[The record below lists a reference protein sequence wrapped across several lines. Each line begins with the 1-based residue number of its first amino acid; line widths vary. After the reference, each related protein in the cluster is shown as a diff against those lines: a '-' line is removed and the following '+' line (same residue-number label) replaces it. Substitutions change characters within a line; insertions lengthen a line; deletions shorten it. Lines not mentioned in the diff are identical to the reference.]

1 MLNIKSIIVRFLR
14 ATHVAPDVPARP
26 RCRLPLPG
34 SSKKVFFATFGGAMA
49 LVRWA
54 AALQRRWEAIDPAE
68 RAGFFAGVRAYMPS
82 MPPVLAWGLV
92 TGVAMSKS
100 VLTIPQAIGMTIF
113 VYAGSSQLA
122 VLPLLAAGL
131 PIWTALLTAFIVNV
145 RFIIFSAGLM
155 QHFGH
160 LPFMRRVVLGVF
172 NGDLPF
178 VLFTQQYPSAAPQAG
193 KEGYYWGMVLLSFV
207 GWQVSSILGIV
218 AASLFPDAW
227 GLALAGTLAL
237 IPVMVSTIRS
247 RATLMA
253 VAVAAVL
260 ALVAFKLPYRLSLVI
275 AVTGAMAAGLA
286 ADEVAARLQ
295 WQRRRAAHVAIDEDD
310 A

>member
-1 MLNIKSIIVRFLR
+1 
-14 ATHVAPDVPARP
+14 
-26 RCRLPLPG
+26 
-34 SSKKVFFATFGGAMA
+34 MA
-49 LVRWA
+49 LTRWR
-54 AALQRRWEAIDPAE
+54 AALQRRWQALDPAE
-68 RAGFFAGVRAYMPS
+68 RAGFIAGLRAYAPS
-82 MPPVLAWGLV
+82 TVPVFAWGMV

-100 VLTIPQAIGMTIF
+100 VLTSPQAIGMSLF

-131 PIWTALLTAFIVNV
+131 PIWTVLLTAFIVNV
-145 RFIIFSAGLM
+145 RFIIFSAGLV
-155 QHFGH
+155 QHFGD
-160 LPFMRRVVLGVF
+160 LPFLRRVVLGSF

-178 VLFTQQYPSAAPQAG
+178 VLFTQRYPAAAPEAG
-193 KEGYYWGMVLLSFV
+193 KEGYYWGMVLLNFV
-207 GWQVSSILGIV
+207 VWQGSSVLGIL

-237 IPVMVSTIRS
+237 IPVMVSTIRG

-286 ADEVAARLQ
+286 ADEAAARLQ
-295 WQRRRAAHVAIDEDD
+295 WQRRRGAHVATGEED

>member
-1 MLNIKSIIVRFLR
+1 
-14 ATHVAPDVPARP
+14 
-26 RCRLPLPG
+26 
-34 SSKKVFFATFGGAMA
+34 MA

-54 AALQRRWEAIDPAE
+54 AALQRRWDAIDPGE
-68 RAGFFAGVRAYMPS
+68 RVGFIAGLRAYAPS
-82 MPPVLAWGLV
+82 TVPVFAWGLV

-100 VLTIPQAIGMTIF
+100 VLTIPQAIGMSLL

-131 PIWTALLTAFIVNV
+131 PIWTVLLTAFIVNV
-145 RFIIFSAGLM
+145 RFIIFSAGLV

-160 LPFMRRVVLGVF
+160 LPLVRRVVLGVV

-178 VLFTQQYPSAAPQAG
+178 VLFTQQYPSTAPQVG
-193 KEGYYWGMVLLSFV
+193 KEGYYWGMVLLNFV
-207 GWQVSSILGIV
+207 AWQVSSILGIV

-237 IPVMVSTIRS
+237 IPVMVSTIRG
-247 RATLMA
+247 RAALLA

-260 ALVAFKLPYRLSLVI
+260 ALIAFKLPYRLSLVI

-286 ADEVAARLQ
+286 ADEAAARLQ
-295 WQRRRAAHVAIDEDD
+295 WQRRRAERAAAEEGD

>member
-1 MLNIKSIIVRFLR
+1 
-14 ATHVAPDVPARP
+14 
-26 RCRLPLPG
+26 
-34 SSKKVFFATFGGAMA
+34 MA

-54 AALQRRWEAIDPAE
+54 SALQRRWETIHPGE
-68 RAGFFAGVRAYMPS
+68 RAGFIAGLRAYTPS
-82 MPPVLAWGLV
+82 TVPVFAWGLV

-100 VLTIPQAIGMTIF
+100 VLTIPQAIGMSLL

-131 PIWTALLTAFIVNV
+131 PIWTVLLTAFIVNV
-145 RFIIFSAGLM
+145 RFIIFSAGLA
-155 QHFGH
+155 QHFAH
-160 LPFMRRVVLGVF
+160 LPLVRRVVLGVV

-178 VLFTQQYPSAAPQAG
+178 VLFTQQYPSPAPQVG
-193 KEGYYWGMVLLSFV
+193 KEGYYWGMVLLNFV
-207 GWQVSSILGIV
+207 VWQVSSILGIV

-237 IPVMVSTIRS
+237 IPVMVSTIRG
-247 RATLMA
+247 RAALLA

-260 ALVAFKLPYRLSLVI
+260 ALIAFKLPYRLSLVI

-286 ADEVAARLQ
+286 ADEAAARLQ
-295 WQRRRAAHVAIDEDD
+295 WQRRRAERAAAEEGD

>member
-1 MLNIKSIIVRFLR
+1 
-14 ATHVAPDVPARP
+14 
-26 RCRLPLPG
+26 
-34 SSKKVFFATFGGAMA
+34 MA

-100 VLTIPQAIGMTIF
+100 ILTIPQAIGMTIL

-145 RFIIFSAGLM
+145 RFVIFSAGLM

-160 LPFMRRVVLGVF
+160 LPFMRRVLLGFF
-172 NGDLPF
+172 NGDLPYVF
-178 VLFTQQYPSAAPQAG
+178 FSQRFPRTGPEAG
-193 KEGYYWGMVLLSFV
+193 KEGYFWGMTLTSWVA
-207 GWQVSSILGIV
+207 WQASSILGIV
-218 AASLFPDAW
+218 GASLFPDSW

-237 IPVMVSTIRS
+237 IPVMVSTIRG

-253 VAVAAVL
+253 VAVAALL
-260 ALVAFKLPYRLSLVI
+260 ALIAFKLPYRLSLVI
-275 AVTGAMAAGLA
+275 AVVGAMAAGLA
-286 ADEVAARLQ
+286 GDEAAARLE
-295 WQRRRAAHVAIDEDD
+295 WRQRRALPAQPESKEGS
-310 A
+310 

>member
-1 MLNIKSIIVRFLR
+1 MVL
-14 ATHVAPDVPARP
+14 ARW
-26 RCRLPLPG
+26 
-34 SSKKVFFATFGGAMA
+34 S
-49 LVRWA
+49 
-54 AALQRRWEAIDPAE
+54 AALQSRWQAIDPAE
-68 RAGFFAGVRAYMPS
+68 RQGFIAGLRAYLPAV
-82 MPPVLAWGLV
+82 PPVLTWGVV

-100 VLTIPQAIGMTIF
+100 VLTIPQAIGMSIF

-131 PIWTALLTAFIVNV
+131 PVWTMLLTAFIVNV

-160 LPFMRRVVLGVF
+160 LPFMRRVILGVF

-178 VLFTQQYPSAAPQAG
+178 VIFIQRYPSTAPEAG
-193 KEGYYWGMVLLSFV
+193 KEGYYWGIVLLSFV
-207 GWQVSSILGIV
+207 AWQVSSIVGIA

-237 IPVMVSTIRS
+237 IPVMVSTIRG

-260 ALVAFKLPYRLSLVI
+260 ALLAFKLPYRLSLVI

-286 ADEVAARLQ
+286 GDEAAARLQ
-295 WQRRRAAHVAIDEDD
+295 WRGRRAAQAASPKED

>member
-1 MLNIKSIIVRFLR
+1 
-14 ATHVAPDVPARP
+14 
-26 RCRLPLPG
+26 
-34 SSKKVFFATFGGAMA
+34 MA
-49 LVRWA
+49 LARFSQWRA
-54 AALQRRWEAIDPAE
+54 ELQRRWQAISPAE
-68 RAGFFAGVRAYMPS
+68 REGFFAGVRAYTPAL
-82 MPPVLAWGLV
+82 PPVFTWGVV

-100 VLTIPQAIGMTIF
+100 VLTVPQAIGMSIF

-131 PIWTALLTAFIVNV
+131 PIWTVLMTAFIVNV
-145 RFIIFSAGLM
+145 RFIIFSAGLA

-160 LPFMRRVVLGVF
+160 VPFVRRVVLGVV

-178 VLFTQQYPSAAPQAG
+178 VMFTQKYPSSAPEGG
-193 KEGYYWGMVLLSFV
+193 KEGYYWGMVLANFAV
-207 GWQVSSILGIV
+207 WQVSSILGIV

-237 IPVMVSTIRS
+237 IPVMVSTIRG
-247 RATLMA
+247 RAALMA

-275 AVTGAMAAGLA
+275 AVLGAMAAGLA
-286 ADEVAARLQ
+286 MDEAAARLQ
-295 WQRRRAAHVAIDEDD
+295 WQRRRAPQITAQEED

>member
-1 MLNIKSIIVRFLR
+1 
-14 ATHVAPDVPARP
+14 
-26 RCRLPLPG
+26 
-34 SSKKVFFATFGGAMA
+34 MA
-49 LVRWA
+49 LARWR
-54 AALQRRWEAIDPAE
+54 AALQQRWQAIDPAE
-68 RAGFFAGVRAYMPS
+68 RDGFMAGVRAYTPS
-82 MPPVLAWGLV
+82 TLPVFAWGLV

-100 VLTIPQAIGMTIF
+100 VLTLPQAIGMSLL

-160 LPFMRRVVLGVF
+160 LPFVRRVVLGVF

-178 VLFTQQYPSAAPQAG
+178 VMFTQRYPSAAPQAG
-193 KEGYYWGMVLLSFV
+193 KEGYYWGLVLLNFV
-207 GWQVSSILGIV
+207 AWQVSSILGIV

-237 IPVMVSTIRS
+237 IPVMVSTIRG
-247 RATLMA
+247 RAALMA

-260 ALVAFKLPYRLSLVI
+260 ALIAFKLPYRLSLVI

-286 ADEVAARLQ
+286 ADEAAARLQ
-295 WQRRRAAHVAIDEDD
+295 WQRRRAAQAPATEDD

>member
-1 MLNIKSIIVRFLR
+1 
-14 ATHVAPDVPARP
+14 
-26 RCRLPLPG
+26 
-34 SSKKVFFATFGGAMA
+34 MA

-82 MPPVLAWGLV
+82 MPPVLTWGLV

-286 ADEVAARLQ
+286 ADEAAARLQ
-295 WQRRRAAHVAIDEDD
+295 WQRRHAARAAVEEDE

>member
-1 MLNIKSIIVRFLR
+1 
-14 ATHVAPDVPARP
+14 
-26 RCRLPLPG
+26 
-34 SSKKVFFATFGGAMA
+34 MA
-49 LVRWA
+49 LVRWGT
-54 AALQRRWEAIDPAE
+54 ALQRRWEAINPGE
-68 RAGFFAGVRAYMPS
+68 RAGFIAGLRAYTPS
-82 MPPVLAWGLV
+82 TLPVFTWGAV

-100 VLTIPQAIGMTIF
+100 VLTIPQAIGMSIF

-131 PIWTALLTAFIVNV
+131 PIWTVLLTAFIVNV
-145 RFIIFSAGLM
+145 RFVIFGAGLM

-160 LPFMRRVVLGVF
+160 LPFLRRVILGSF

-178 VLFTQQYPSAAPQAG
+178 VLFTQKYPSAAPEVG
-193 KEGYYWGMVLLSFV
+193 KEGYYWGMVLLNFV
-207 GWQVSSILGIV
+207 VWQVSSILGIV

-260 ALVAFKLPYRLSLVI
+260 ALIAFKLPYRLSLVI

-286 ADEVAARLQ
+286 GDEAAARLQ
-295 WQRRRAAHVAIDEDD
+295 WQRRRAARANAERED